1 MFLFDFI
8 IVSYI
13 IELYYFSPL
22 SHMQTVQFFLGT
34 SYDKNDQPIK
44 NTVKKIENC
53 CIALA
58 NMFGG
63 YTMSNK
69 NSGGWMHNN
78 KLIKDDTIVF
88 TVTTEA
94 EESKIKE
101 AAIVL
106 RDALNQSSVLVT
118 RQETQADFI

>member
-1 MFLFDFI
+1 
-8 IVSYI
+8 
-13 IELYYFSPL
+13 
-22 SHMQTVQFFLGT
+22 
-34 SYDKNDQPIK
+34 
-44 NTVKKIENC
+44 
-53 CIALA
+53 
-58 NMFGG
+58 
-63 YTMSNK
+63 
-69 NSGGWMHNN
+69 MHNN